1 MNDTTPRL
9 DSKLLQVKNLNV
21 TFVSAGVAVQAVS
34 QLSFELD
41 AGETLGIVGESGSGK
56 TAAMMSLVKLL
67 PMPPARIEADEVRF
81 EGADLLRLSQQELR
95 RIRGRRIGIVF
106 QEPMTAL
113 NPYLTV
119 GYQLTEGIIAHTRCK
134 RTEARARAVEML
146 EQVGVSE
153 PIRRMS
159 SYPHELSGG
168 MRQRVMIAMALLL
181 NPSLLIADEPTTAL
195 DVTVEAQ
202 ILDLIMK
209 LRDRLGMAVI
219 WITHN
224 LGVVAETCTRTAVMY
239 AGKIV
244 EVAPTAALFESPR
257 HPYTEALIGALP
269 AFHPRKEPLRG
280 LNGAP
285 PDLSCLPSGCPFEPR
300 CSYAMPDCR
309 RTSPELKEIAAGR
322 CSACLRVQ
330 RGEW

>member
-1 MNDTTPRL
+1 MNGTTPRL

-67 PMPPARIEADEVRF
+67 PMPPARIEGDMVRF
-81 EGADLLRLSQQELR
+81 EGADLLRLSHRELR

-119 GYQLTEGIIAHTRCK
+119 GYQLTEGIIAHTKCK

-146 EQVGVSE
+146 QQVGVSE
-153 PIRRMS
+153 PLRRMS

-168 MRQRVMIAMALLL
+168 MRQRAMIAMALLL

-202 ILDLIMK
+202 ILDLVIK

-244 EVAPTAALFESPR
+244 EVAPTAALFENPR

-269 AFHPRKEPLRG
+269 AFHRRKELLRG

-300 CSYAMPDCR
+300 CPYAVSDCR
-309 RTSPELKEIAAGR
+309 LAPPELKEIAAGR

-330 RGEW
+330 HGEW